1 MIDHPDQAPWAGL
14 LDWGSA
20 IMGPR
25 DWWPPP
31 APTVLGVALGAL
43 LGEPRVAPG
52 RPASRPRHFPDA
64 GITILSSQPRR
75 VVPGEAFPG
84 PEIWC
89 RCDSGPLGFLS
100 IAAHGHA
107 DALAIEVRHDGVEIL
122 VDPGTYCYHGE
133 PEWRSYFR
141 STRAHNTL
149 ELDRTSQAVEG
160 GPFLWSSAVPTEL
173 VEVDLD
179 SQVTSWTARH
189 SGYDRLSGSPVHE
202 RTVRLH
208 RLSRRIQV
216 FDQVRRGEGHEVRL
230 FFHLGPTVA
239 LELDG
244 SRAGLVWNGRD
255 GTRQRAS
262 LALPTALQWSEHHG
276 ETDPVLGWY
285 SPRFGVRQ
293 PISTLVGTGI
303 CGDSIGVTDLTFH
316 GPDGRE

>member
-1 MIDHPDQAPWAGL
+1 M
-14 LDWGSA
+14 
-20 IMGPR
+20 
-25 DWWPPP
+25 
-31 APTVLGVALGAL
+31 
-43 LGEPRVAPG
+43 
-52 RPASRPRHFPDA
+52 
-64 GITILSSQPRR
+64 
-75 VVPGEAFPG
+75 
-84 PEIWC
+84 
-89 RCDSGPLGFLS
+89 
-100 IAAHGHA
+100 
-107 DALAIEVRHDGVEIL
+107 RHDGVEIL

-189 SGYDRLSGSPVHE
+189 SGYDRLAGSPVHE

-208 RLSRRIQV
+208 RISRRIQV
-216 FDQVRRGEGHEVRL
+216 FDRVRRGEGHEVRL

-239 LELDG
+239 VALDG
-244 SRAGLVWNGRD
+244 SRAGLVWKGRD

-262 LALPTALQWSEHHG
+262 LALPAALRWSEHHG

-303 CGDSIGVTDLTFH
+303 CGDAIGVTDLTFD